1 VTIAKHDRWI
11 PIAESRAST
20 KSIIPGTL
28 VRSRAL
34 VKRTKR
40 PPRST
45 TIIFVVVPVREC
57 RLPFE
62 RAPSVTFP
70 ECFAQYT
77 AARYSSLVAPPCT
90 VIATATTVNEQH
102 WLVYFRPLSPPEI
115 RRIGTIANRATR
127 RTLPYPRN
135 DRVKKN
141 RRRRHSP
148 SALTIVNAYQ
158 RLFVPIS

>member
-1 VTIAKHDRWI
+1 MDTDRGI
-11 PIAESRAST
+11 TRVNQIDHPGHVGAFARARQT
-20 KSIIPGTL
+20 YET
-28 VRSRAL
+28 
-34 VKRTKR
+34 
-40 PPRST
+40 ST
-45 TIIFVVVPVREC
+45 TIDNNYFRRRSRPGMSITVRTSAV
-57 RLPFE
+57 RHVSRMFRAIHGRTVFE
-62 RAPSVTFP
+62 SR
-70 ECFAQYT
+70 
-77 AARYSSLVAPPCT
+77 RPPCT

-135 DRVKKN
+135 ERVKKN